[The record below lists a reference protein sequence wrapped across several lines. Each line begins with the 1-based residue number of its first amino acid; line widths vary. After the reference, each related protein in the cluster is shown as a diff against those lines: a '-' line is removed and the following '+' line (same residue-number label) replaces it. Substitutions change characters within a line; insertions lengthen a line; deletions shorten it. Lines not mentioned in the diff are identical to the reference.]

1 MYTMYEKPSCLAAV
15 FGLTIMWMLMSMS
28 MCRAD
33 DVIVQMF
40 SKRQLNQISDKY
52 ISYSVDLSELLDLYN
67 E

>member
-1 MYTMYEKPSCLAAV
+1 MFKKHSCAAAV
-15 FGLTIMWMLMSMS
+15 FGLTIMWMSMS

-67 E
+67 K

>member
-1 MYTMYEKPSCLAAV
+1 MLEKHSCVAAV
-15 FGLTIMWMLMSMS
+15 FGLTIMWMLMS

>member
-1 MYTMYEKPSCLAAV
+1 MYKKRSCVATV
-15 FGLTIMWMLMSMS
+15 FSLTIIWMSMS